1 MKPLFRYD
9 ALIMAAGRGP
19 TDPMAMAFNVAHK
32 CLVPVAGVPML
43 ARVVDA
49 LNNSRDVADIA
60 ISIDDPAPVATA
72 LGPGAAVQILSSA
85 SSAPGSVLEALERET
100 THWPVLV
107 TTADHA
113 LLTPE
118 IVSYFLSEAQTSDA
132 DLVVGL
138 ATRQTIVAELPSTK
152 RTYLNFSDVSVSGC
166 NLFAVN
172 TADGLNFVR
181 FWQQADKNRKK
192 PWKLIGAFGVGAL
205 MRWLFGRLS
214 LQGAF
219 ELASEKLGAKATP
232 ALLPFAVAA
241 VDVDKPEDKAL
252 VENLLGQAAQGAS
265 SE

>member
-1 MKPLFRYD
+1 
-9 ALIMAAGRGP
+9 MAAGRGP

-32 CLVPVAGVPML
+32 CLVPVADVPML

-49 LNNSRDVADIA
+49 LNKSPEVSDIA

-72 LGPGAAVQILSSA
+72 LGPGAAVQILPSA
-85 SSAPGSVLEALERET
+85 SSAPGSVLAALEHEAT
-100 THWPVLV
+100 QWPVLV

-118 IVSYFLSEAQTSDA
+118 IVSHFLHEAEASDA

-138 ATRQTIVAELPSTK
+138 ATRQTIVAELPNTK

-172 TADGLNFVR
+172 PADGLKFVR

-192 PWKLIGAFGVGAL
+192 PWKLIGAFGFGAL
-205 MRWLFGRLS
+205 LRWMFGRLS

-219 ELASEKLGAKATP
+219 ELASAKLGANAVP
-232 ALLPFAVAA
+232 ALLPFATAA
-241 VDVDKPEDKAL
+241 VDVDKPEDKVL
-252 VENLLGQAAQGAS
+252 VEELLS
-265 SE
+265 